1 MALQHELYDEGS
13 ELTRVRALSDGV
25 FAIVL
30 TFLIFRFNIS
40 RFLGAGSDAELWGLL
55 SLHSSEMFGYGLSFF
70 IIGSFWMIH
79 HRVFRHL
86 VRFNGA
92 LLWQNLT
99 FLFFVSIL
107 PFTTSMHCGNPGS
120 RIAWVLYA
128 TNNAVAGLSILGIW
142 LRCCRKE
149 LTDEEISKTIVNFV
163 IWRIGMIPLLFILS
177 IPLAYTNLSAA
188 VWSPIAIPILLL
200 LIHTRFAAKVRDL
213 EITYPL
219 RRDKA
224 A

>member
-1 MALQHELYDEGS
+1 MALQQELYDEGT
-13 ELTRVRALSDGV
+13 ELSRVRALSDGV

-30 TFLIFRFNIS
+30 TFLIFRFDIS
-40 RFLGAGSDAELWGLL
+40 RFLNAPTDAELWGLL
-55 SLHSSEMFGYGLSFF
+55 VHHSPEMFGYALSFF

-79 HRVFRHL
+79 QRVFRHL
-86 VRFNGA
+86 VRFNGT

-107 PFTTSMHCGNPGS
+107 PFTTSIHSGNLNSPT
-120 RIAWVLYA
+120 AWVLYS
-128 TNNAVAGLSILGIW
+128 TNNAVAGLSILSIW

-149 LTDEEISKTIVNFV
+149 LTDEEISQTIVNFFV
-163 IWRIGMIPLLFILS
+163 WRIGVVPLVFILS
-177 IPLAYTNLSAA
+177 IPIAYSNISIA
-188 VWSPIAIPILLL
+188 VWSPAVIPVLLV

-213 EITYPL
+213 EIHHL
-219 RRDKA
+219 IRRKNA